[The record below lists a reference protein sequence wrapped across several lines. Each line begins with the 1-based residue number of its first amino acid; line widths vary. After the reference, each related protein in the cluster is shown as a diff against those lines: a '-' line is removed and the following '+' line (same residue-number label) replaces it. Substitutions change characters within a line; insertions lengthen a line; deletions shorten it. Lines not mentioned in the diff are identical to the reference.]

1 MMREFSLFTYPIAIF
16 SVPILCNFNFH
27 RLNMKKLLLLPILV
41 LNFFVGIGQSSS
53 SKTSTLNIK
62 RPTLK
67 YDQSSFE
74 SERLKITD
82 NVIQGWV
89 DKNWMNGG
97 VGLVLRDGKIAYY
110 KAFGYDNIEKK
121 TAMQVDHIFRIAS
134 QTKAITSTAVMI
146 LFEEGKFLLDEPVS
160 KFIPAFK
167 NPKVLDKFNPADSSF
182 TTISAKREITIR
194 DLLTHTSGIGY
205 AQIGSGPA
213 NAIYAKNGVTSG
225 IGIENQTLEDN
236 MKKLAKLPLF
246 HQPGEKFTYGL
257 NTDLLGYLV
266 EVVSGMKLDEFMSK
280 RIFEP
285 LGMKDTYFNIPTEKQ
300 SRLVSLYSQINGNL
314 FYPPESTLMQGTK
327 VYRDYPNLGFTMM
340 SGGGGL
346 SSTIMDYAIFLQMM
360 LNEGTYNGVRILSRN
375 SVRMMT
381 INQIGDLNNGI
392 NKFGLGFG
400 ITTEKGSA
408 KLPTQEGTY
417 EWGGM
422 FATSYWV
429 DPKEKI
435 VGLFFRNI
443 YPTQNGDI
451 SDRFRVM
458 VYQAIKD

>member
-1 MMREFSLFTYPIAIF
+1 M
-16 SVPILCNFNFH
+16 
-27 RLNMKKLLLLPILV
+27 
-41 LNFFVGIGQSSS
+41 
-53 SKTSTLNIK
+53 
-62 RPTLK
+62 
-67 YDQSSFE
+67 
-74 SERLKITD
+74 
-82 NVIQGWV
+82 
-89 DKNWMNGG
+89 
-97 VGLVLRDGKIAYY
+97 
-110 KAFGYDNIEKK
+110 
-121 TAMQVDHIFRIAS
+121 
-134 QTKAITSTAVMI
+134 
-146 LFEEGKFLLDEPVS
+146 
-160 KFIPAFK
+160 
-167 NPKVLDKFNPADSSF
+167 
-182 TTISAKREITIR
+182 
-194 DLLTHTSGIGY
+194 
-205 AQIGSGPA
+205 
-213 NAIYAKNGVTSG
+213 
-225 IGIENQTLEDN
+225 
-236 MKKLAKLPLF
+236 
-246 HQPGEKFTYGL
+246 
-257 NTDLLGYLV
+257 
-266 EVVSGMKLDEFMSK
+266 
-280 RIFEP
+280 
-285 LGMKDTYFNIPTEKQ
+285 
-300 SRLVSLYSQINGNL
+300 
-314 FYPPESTLMQGTK
+314 MQGTK
-327 VYRDYPNLGFTMM
+327 VYRDYPNLGFPML

-381 INQIGDLNNGI
+381 MNQIGNIDNGI